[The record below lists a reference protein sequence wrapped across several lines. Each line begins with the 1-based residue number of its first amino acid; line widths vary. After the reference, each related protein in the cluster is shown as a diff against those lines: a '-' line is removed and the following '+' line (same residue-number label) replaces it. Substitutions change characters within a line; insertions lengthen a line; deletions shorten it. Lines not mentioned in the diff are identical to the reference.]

1 MSDAETEKIKQDIFA
16 VYGER
21 TRKARELNERAARF
35 MPGGDTRTATYFF
48 PHPPYMEV
56 GRGCRLWD
64 VDGNEYLDFLNNYTS
79 LIHGHAHP
87 ATTAAAAAQLE
98 KGTVLGSPAEIQLR
112 HAAHLCGRV
121 PSIETVR
128 YCNSGTEATL
138 FAIRAARAHTGRD
151 AIIKMDG
158 GYHGSHDA
166 VEVNVTPDVSG
177 AELPVA
183 HAERGVPRSVL
194 QDVLVVPFNDLAA
207 VEQALSAHRERVA
220 ALIVE
225 PMLGAGGGIPP
236 LPGYLQGLRAL
247 TAKYGVLLIFDE
259 IISFRLHAGGMQ
271 AREGVTPDLTA
282 LGKIIGGGFPVGAF
296 GGRRDIMERFAPF
309 HPENLAHSGTFNGNN
324 ITLAAGLAA
333 LEHYGQAEC
342 ERLNA
347 LGERL
352 RGGLRQAMERHA
364 IHGQVLGQ
372 GSVVVVMW
380 RPGEN
385 TCARDTV
392 ASVVSGGALPSLL
405 HLEML
410 NRGIYYAGRGMFAV
424 STPMGDAEID
434 RAVGAFDGALEK
446 LKPVIAT
453 ELPHLVRDR

>member
-1 MSDAETEKIKQDIFA
+1 MSDAKAEKIKQEIFA
-16 VYGER
+16 AYGER
-21 TRKARELNERAARF
+21 TRKARELNAEAGRF
-35 MPGGDTRTATYFF
+35 LPGGDTRTATYFF
-48 PHPPYMEV
+48 PYPPYMEA
-56 GRGCRLWD
+56 GNGCRLRD

-87 ATTAAAAAQLE
+87 AVTAAAAAQLQ

-112 HAAHLCGRV
+112 HAAHLCARV
-121 PSIETVR
+121 PSIESVR

-138 FAIRAARAHTGRD
+138 FAIRAARAHTRKD

-166 VEVNVTPDVSG
+166 VDVNVTPDTSG
-177 AELPVA
+177 AGLPAA

-207 VEQALSAHRERVA
+207 AEQALRAHRERVA

-225 PMLGAGGGIPP
+225 PILGAGGGIPP
-236 LPGYLQGLRAL
+236 EPGYLQGLRVL
-247 TAKYGVLLIFDE
+247 TEKHGVLLIFDE
-259 IISFRLHAGGMQ
+259 IISFRLHAGGLQ
-271 AREGVTPDLTA
+271 AQEGVIPDLTA

-324 ITLAAGLAA
+324 ITMAAGLAA
-333 LEHYGQAEC
+333 LECYGQAEC
-342 ERLNA
+342 DRLNA

-352 RGGLRQAMERHA
+352 RRGFRRAMEA
-364 IHGQVLGQ
+364 IGIQGQVLGQ

-380 RPGEN
+380 RPGRN
-385 TCARDTV
+385 TNARHTV
-392 ASVVSGGALPSLL
+392 ESVAAAGALPALL
-405 HLEML
+405 HLELL
-410 NRGIYYAGRGMFAV
+410 NRGIYFAGRGMFAL
-424 STPMGDAEID
+424 STPMGEAEVDA
-434 RAVGAFDGALEK
+434 AAAAFAGALET
-446 LKPVIAT
+446 LRPVVAA
-453 ELPHLVRDR
+453 ELPHLLKG